1 MNATAVNLDY
11 YTDLLEVKHIL
22 GSIITINQWKIQ
34 ILMPVL
40 SCVQ

>member
-1 MNATAVNLDY
+1 MALNLDY
-11 YTDLLEVKHIL
+11 FTDLLDIKHIS
-22 GSIITINQWKIQ
+22 GSINTINQWKIQ